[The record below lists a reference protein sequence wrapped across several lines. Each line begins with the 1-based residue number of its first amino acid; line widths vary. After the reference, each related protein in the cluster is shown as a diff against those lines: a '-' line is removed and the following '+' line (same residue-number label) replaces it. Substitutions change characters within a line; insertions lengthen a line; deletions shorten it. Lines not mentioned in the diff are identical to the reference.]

1 MIFPRLKICRL
12 EPFALQ
18 CMTIA
23 HAVQAVEVDTKLQT
37 DAAVSAEKFEEAGTL
52 QAEHD
57 TVTAEANA
65 LASAHGFT
73 DADLGDALLSLPA
86 APAASS
92 PGTATAAASKH
103 GGDHG
108 QGTGSQQFG
117 GKLTEGRNAIAEQT
131 PLSDGGEVIGEQHQG
146 DDNQQAAP
154 GVPARMHAA
163 SSGRAEAGARSAS
176 HVATEGSDSGYS
188 VSLEASDG
196 NLSSDADGRVPLA
209 GPWTPPGQPTAVSDE
224 PVAALQRP
232 QTHVQVCNASCCES
246 HYRRIHFFSGI
257 DMSCHGC
264 GPVRLL
270 AEEKD

>member
-1 MIFPRLKICRL
+1 MTFAH
-12 EPFALQ
+12 ALQ
-18 CMTIA
+18 
-23 HAVQAVEVDTKLQT
+23 AVAVDTKLQT

-57 TVTAEANA
+57 TVTADANA

-92 PGTATAAASKH
+92 PGTATAAASEH

-108 QGTGSQQFG
+108 QKVGSQQFG
-117 GKLTEGRNAIAEQT
+117 GELTDGRNAIAVQT
-131 PLSDGGEVIGEQHQG
+131 PISDGGEVIGEREQDQGGDQH
-146 DDNQQAAP
+146 AAP
-154 GVPARMHAA
+154 GPPARMHAA

-209 GPWTPPGQPTAVSDE
+209 GPWTSPGQPTAVSDD

-232 QTHVQVCNASCCES
+232 QTHVQVCSASCCES

-270 AEEKD
+270 AEEKN